1 MLHIIRVL
9 VAKFSRQGPLRAACC
24 ECCSCVVPVQ
34 GWYYAL
40 HPLAHF
46 FTLFSQIFALLAKL
60 SFVSLF
66 WYHHLTS
73 SLPSVL

>member
-40 HPLAHF
+40 HPLAQF
-46 FTLFSQIFALLAKL
+46 PKAMLRCCCRPCEDYSRL
-60 SFVSLF
+60 SGM
-66 WYHHLTS
+66 TC
-73 SLPSVL
+73 